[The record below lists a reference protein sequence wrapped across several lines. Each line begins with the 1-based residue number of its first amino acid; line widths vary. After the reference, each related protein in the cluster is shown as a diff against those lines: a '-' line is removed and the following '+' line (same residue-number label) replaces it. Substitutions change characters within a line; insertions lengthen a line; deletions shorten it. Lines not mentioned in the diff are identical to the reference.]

1 MTDKKLK
8 ISVESYPLKEAFTIS
23 RGSKRSADVVVVE
36 IHQNGLVGRGEAV
49 PYARYGETLE
59 TVTASIENIQT
70 ALEKNMSRTQLQSAM
85 LPGAARNA
93 IDCALWD
100 LEAQIAG
107 QTLPQYAD
115 LPTPKDLPSAFTISL
130 NSPAVMA
137 DKAKQAK
144 NYPLLKLK
152 LGGED
157 GFAADLGRLAAVRQ
171 ARPEADLMVDV
182 NEAWQANDLAA
193 HVSQLKSFNLKLI
206 EQPLAEGKDDILKTL
221 DLSFCADES
230 IHDTNSL
237 TGLKGKYDWVNIK
250 LDKTGGLTE
259 ALKLVDLAKKQGFQ
273 IMIGCMVSSSLAL
286 YPAFCLAQIC
296 DLADLDGA
304 LFLAQDRQPGFMYKH
319 AVMSFPTA

>member
-1 MTDKKLK
+1 MTHKEIK
-8 ISVESYPLKEAFTIS
+8 ISVETYPLKEAFTIS
-23 RGSKRSADVVVVE
+23 RGRKQSAEVVVVE
-36 IHQNGLVGRGEAV
+36 VHQNGLVGRGEAV
-49 PYARYGETLE
+49 PYARYGESLE
-59 TVTASIENIQT
+59 TVTASIEQIQA
-70 ALEKNMSRTQLQSAM
+70 ALEKNMTRAQLQTAI

-93 IDCALWD
+93 VDCALWD
-100 LEAQIAG
+100 LEAQSAG
-107 QTLPQYAD
+107 QSLAHYAGLPEPQE
-115 LPTPKDLPSAFTISL
+115 LHTAFTISL

-144 NYPLLKLK
+144 AYPLLKLK
-152 LGGED
+152 LGGQD

-171 ARPEADLMVDV
+171 ARPEAELMVDV
-182 NEAWQANDLAA
+182 NEAWQANELAA
-193 HVSQLKSFNLKLI
+193 HVAQLKSFDLKLI

-273 IMIGCMVSSSLAL
+273 TMVGCMVSSSLAL

-304 LFLAQDRQPGFMYKH
+304 LFLLQDRQPGFMYKH